1 MPACP
6 NCREDNPERARFCLA
21 CGTSLLSA
29 VSSPSERRK
38 TVTILFCDVT
48 GSTSLGER
56 LDPESLRQVMSR
68 YYDVAR
74 RVIERHGGTVE
85 KFIGD
90 AVMAVFGI
98 PAVHEDDAL
107 RAVRAALDLKP
118 ALDPLND
125 EFVRRFGIRL
135 RLRTSVHTG
144 EVVAADPSTELT
156 FVAADAVNV
165 AARLEQAADP
175 DEILVGELTAWL
187 VRDAAELEPV
197 PALSL
202 KGKASPVSA
211 FRLLGVTP
219 GVPGRL
225 RSSSAPMVGRERQL
239 RKVGVAFAR
248 ALAERSS
255 HLVTILGSAGVGK
268 SRLAAE
274 FVRTVEDKA
283 VVSGGRCL
291 SYGEGITFWPV
302 AEAIRALT
310 LTREADSALVIRD
323 RIEAILGGESHSSTV
338 ADRVLEALGLAK
350 GSASAEE
357 LGWAVQAL
365 LEAAARKRPLVVVFD
380 DIHWGEETFLDLVEL
395 VVGRTKEAPILVLCL
410 ARLELLERRPTW
422 GEGKFNAAS
431 ILLEPLTDRQ
441 SEQHLANLLGVPA
454 QPSELSR
461 RIAGVTEGNP
471 LFLEELVAML
481 VESDRLRRENHHWTL
496 TTETSDLAIPPT
508 IQAVLAAR
516 LDQLPGEERSILECA
531 AVVGRLFSRAAVTAL
546 CTGLEEPTIA
556 ASLLALSRKELLR
569 PGHAEVGGH
578 GGFAFRHQLVRDAAY
593 EAQSKRRR
601 AELHERLAN
610 WLEATAG
617 DRLAD
622 QVAVVA
628 YHLEQACRYRAEL
641 AIADPDLARRAA
653 DRLAT
658 AGHQANDRW
667 DSLAA
672 ANLLGRARTL
682 LPAEDPGNLELVP
695 ALVANL
701 GFQGNLAQARELAD
715 GAMTSARTLDDRR
728 LEARIH
734 IERLLLA
741 VTDLHGWTD
750 DTRQELDRAIPL
762 FEQAGDDR
770 GLAAAW
776 TLTAMLEMLSLR
788 WSAMQAPLDRA
799 IRHARHAGDYGRVR
813 IALGL
818 LANVY
823 FNGPMPVPEAI
834 QHCDEIER
842 QAGNNRTMVAFS
854 RGRLACLEAMRGNF
868 ARARTLLAE
877 ASSTLDDV
885 GQAVS
890 LRQRVFLGENFAFVE
905 ALAREHARA
914 EQALRTSCQL
924 LEGAGAL
931 ALLSTDIAL
940 LADIVWAQGRDAE
953 AEELTRT
960 SERLTAKDDLV
971 SQYLWRGVRA
981 KTLARSGRPEE
992 AERLAREAVELSA
1005 RTDALNDQADMTS
1018 ALFEVLRLTGRREEA
1033 VVVAEQAHDLY
1044 LRKGNLVAAAYLRSV
1059 PNTTTS

>member
-6 NCREDNPERARFCLA
+6 NCHEDNPERARFCLA
-21 CGTSLLSA
+21 CGASL
-29 VSSPSERRK
+29 SPAIPWQSERRK
-38 TVTILFCDVT
+38 TVTVLFCDVT
-48 GSTSLGER
+48 GSTSLGEL
-56 LDPESLRQVMSR
+56 LDPESLRHVMSS
-68 YYDVAR
+68 YYKMAR
-74 RVIERHGGTVE
+74 RVIARHGGTVE

-98 PAVHEDDAL
+98 PTVHEDDAL

-125 EFVRRFGIRL
+125 ELARRFGIRL

-144 EVVAADPSTELT
+144 EVVAADTSADLT

-165 AARLEQAADP
+165 AARLEQAAEP

-187 VRDAAELEPV
+187 VRDAADLEAL

-202 KGKASPVSA
+202 KGKASPVGA
-211 FRLLGVTP
+211 FRLLGITP

-225 RSSSAPMVGRERQL
+225 RSSSAPMVGREREL
-239 RKVGVAFAR
+239 RELGAAFAR
-248 ALAERSS
+248 MLAERSS

-274 FVRTVEDKA
+274 FVRTVEGKT
-283 VVSGGRCL
+283 VVIGGRCL
-291 SYGEGITFWPV
+291 AYGEGITFWPV
-302 AEAIRALT
+302 AEAIRGLVPIT
-310 LTREADSALVIRD
+310 EADSAVVRD
-323 RIEAILGGESHSSTV
+323 RIEAILGDESQPSTV
-338 ADRVLEALGLAK
+338 ADRVAEVLGLAK
-350 GSASAEE
+350 TSASAEE

-380 DIHWGEETFLDLVEL
+380 DVHWGEETFLDLIEL
-395 VVGRTKEAPILVLCL
+395 VVGWTREAPILVLCL

-422 GEGKFNAAS
+422 GGGKLNAVS
-431 ILLEPLTDRQ
+431 ILLQPLTDLE
-441 SEQHLANLLGVPA
+441 SEQHLANLLGVRA
-454 QPSELSR
+454 QPREVPR
-461 RIAGVTEGNP
+461 RIAGAAEGNP

-481 VESDRLRRENHHWTL
+481 VESGRLRREHYGWTL
-496 TTETSDLAIPPT
+496 TAEPSELAMPPT

-516 LDQLPGEERSILECA
+516 LDQLPYEERSVLECA
-531 AVVGRLFSRAAVTAL
+531 AVVGRLFSFEAVAEL
-546 CTGLEEPTIA
+546 CTGLEEAAIT
-556 ASLLALSRKELLR
+556 ASLLALTRKELLR
-569 PGHAEVGGH
+569 PGHAELAGRGGY
-578 GGFAFRHQLVRDAAY
+578 AFRHQLVRDAAY
-593 EAQSKRRR
+593 EAQPKRRR
-601 AELHERLAN
+601 AELHERLAD
-610 WLEATAG
+610 WLEAAG
-617 DRLAD
+617 DRLPD
-622 QVAVVA
+622 QMAIVA
-628 YHLEQACRYRAEL
+628 YHLEQACRYRADLGSPEPEL
-641 AIADPDLARRAA
+641 IRRAA

-658 AGHQANDRW
+658 AGQQASDRW

-672 ANLLGRARTL
+672 VNLLGRARTL
-682 LPAEDPGNLELVP
+682 LSAEDPGNLELVP

-701 GFQGNLAQARELAD
+701 GFQGDLAQARELAD
-715 GAMTSARTLDDRR
+715 GAMASVRTLGDRR

-734 IERLLLA
+734 VERLLLA
-741 VTDLHGWTD
+741 VTDLHGWSD
-750 DTRQELDRAIPL
+750 DTRQELDRAIPS
-762 FEQAGDDR
+762 FEAAGDDR

-776 TLTAMLEMLSLR
+776 TLAAMHEMLSLR

-823 FNGPMPVPEAI
+823 FNGPMPVSDAVHQCE
-834 QHCDEIER
+834 EIER

-868 ARARTLLAE
+868 AHARMLLAE
-877 ASSTLDDV
+877 AASTLDDV

-890 LRQRVFLGENFAFVE
+890 LRQRVFLGENVAFVE

-914 EQALRTSCQL
+914 EEALRTSCHL
-924 LEGAGAL
+924 LEEAGAL

-960 SERLTAKDDLV
+960 SERLTAEDDLV

-981 KTLARSGRPEE
+981 KALARSGRPEE

-1005 RTDALNDQADMTS
+1005 RTDAINDQADMAS
-1018 ALFEVLRLTGRREEA
+1018 ALSEVLRLTGRTEEA
-1033 VVVAEQAHDLY
+1033 IFVAEQAHDLY
-1044 LRKGNLVAAAYLRSV
+1044 LRKGNLVAAANLRSL
-1059 PNTTTS
+1059 PNTTTSR